1 MLHLQGIDATDGTV
15 DVTFGTVADHTSDAV
30 DSSYI

>member
-1 MLHLQGIDATDGTV
+1 MLHLQGIDATV
-15 DVTFGTVADHTSDAV
+15 DLTSGTVADHTSDAV

>member
-15 DVTFGTVADHTSDAV
+15 HLTSGTIADRTSDVV